1 MSDELIIA
9 VTSGDIKKVVELLS
23 SGADVNVSD
32 TYNRTPLHFAALNGD
47 AELASLLLKHGA
59 NVNAQHDTGLTPL
72 HYAAWYGYTEVA
84 KLLLD
89 LDKYFSLRILNST
102 VVSPKIALS
111 KRDV

>member
-1 MSDELIIA
+1 MSYQLIEA
-9 VTSGDIKKVVELLS
+9 VSSGAIEKVVELLNK
-23 SGADVNVSD
+23 GAEVNASE
-32 TYNRTPLHFAALNGD
+32 TRSCSPLHFAAIEGY
-47 AELASLLLKHGA
+47 AEIASLLLKHGA
-59 NVNAQHDTGLTPL
+59 NVNAQDNTGLRPL
-72 HYAAWYGYTEVA
+72 HYAAWYGYTEVV

>member
-9 VTSGDIKKVVELLS
+9 VSSGDIKKVVELLS
-23 SGADVNVSD
+23 SGADVNV
-32 TYNRTPLHFAALNGD
+32 TNKNNETPLHLAAWKGY
-47 AELASLLLKHGA
+47 AEIASLLLKHGA
-59 NVNAQHDTGLTPL
+59 NVNAQENTGLRPL
-72 HYAAWYGYTEVA
+72 HYAAWYGYTEVV

-89 LDKYFSLRILNST
+89 LDKYFSMRILNST